1 MANFEFNLFDELENS
16 DPRVEHFLESRLRAR
31 QINSNNNRNNNN
43 SSASKRIHVARI
55 PASIQDSSLR
65 DTLNQ
70 FGEIV
75 EYQRQKDSRSGLY
88 VGVA

>member
-1 MANFEFNLFDELENS
+1 MANFEFSLFDELENS
-16 DPRVEHFLESRLRAR
+16 DPRVEHFLESRLRGR
-31 QINSNNNRNNNN
+31 QNNNTNNNN
-43 SSASKRIHVARI
+43 SNTSRRIHVARI